1 METLLPFGAGSLV
14 FWGDAPEGRNGRGME
29 DVLIKKWEGIAARYQ
44 ELTNQLMDPVV
55 LNQPGMIHK
64 LNKERTELEVPAL
77 QYVSYCEVKKQLD
90 EVSAMLQDP
99 STVTEMK
106 QLFAEESAHLTQQLE
121 DLENHAKD
129 ALTPKDPRDEKNVFL
144 EIRAGTGGDEAA
156 LFAGDLFRM
165 YLKYAERN
173 RLRLEV
179 VDASETGIGGYRE
192 VIALLEGRGAYGRL
206 RYESGVHRVQRVP
219 TTEAS
224 GRIHTST
231 VTVAV
236 MPEVDEVEVNI
247 DPKDLRIDT
256 FCSSGAGGQSVNT
269 TYSAVRITHIPTGV
283 VVSCQDERSQLKNR
297 TKAMRTLRARI
308 VEAEREKQDAEIA
321 QNRKAQVGTG
331 DRSEKIRTYNFP
343 QNRVTDHRIGLTVHK
358 LDQVLAG
365 DLEEIV
371 QTLRAHYE
379 HLATME
385 SR

>member
-1 METLLPFGAGSLV
+1 
-14 FWGDAPEGRNGRGME
+14 ME
-29 DVLIKKWEGIAARYQ
+29 DVLIKKWEGMAARYQ
-44 ELTNQLMDPVV
+44 ELTNQLMDPAV
-55 LNQPGMIHK
+55 LNQPAMLHK
-64 LNKERTELEVPAL
+64 LNKERTELEEPAL
-77 QYVSYCEVKKQLD
+77 HFIAYGEVKKQLD
-90 EVSAMLQDP
+90 DVSAMLQDV
-99 STVTEMK
+99 SVGEEMK
-106 QLFAEESAHLTQQLE
+106 QLFAEESSHLKQRLMELE
-121 DLENHAKD
+121 QRAKEY
-129 ALTPKDPRDEKNVFL
+129 LTPKDPRDEKNVFL

-173 RLRLEV
+173 RLRMEV

-192 VIALLEGRGAYGRL
+192 VIALLEGKGAYGLL
-206 RYESGVHRVQRVP
+206 RHESGVHRVQRVP

-236 MPEVDEVEVNI
+236 MPEVDEVDVQI

-308 VEAEREKQDAEIA
+308 VEAEREKQEAEIA

-371 QTLRAHYE
+371 QALRAHYE

-385 SR
+385 SQ